1 MSSIEIRGL
10 IAYSAVDQLRPW
22 ELRSVERD
30 GKERREDFSTRCS
43 GG

>member
-1 MSSIEIRGL
+1 MMSSIEIRGL
-10 IAYSAVDQLRPW
+10 IAYGAVDQLRPW

-30 GKERREDFSTRCS
+30 GKEREGFSTRCS